1 MNSSKIFLTI
11 LLIIVVCVCSCNQP
25 QQTKEES
32 VNQKLELRGI
42 RLGMSSEELKSKYP
56 KFTEETDPNNKVG
69 VRVITLDLKDV
80 PELKG
85 LELVTVLLLDEKV
98 YLARFKYGKEFG
110 KLSNAELTEQFEE
123 FLGLKN
129 MRCDP
134 RWTGIGSGFV
144 RGIWNFSKTAY
155 LNYDMST
162 YCKPY
167 FIKIFTKVGEEML
180 LLKDEDKSSVLDKR
194 EDEIKKAKATPKTF
208 QP

>member
-11 LLIIVVCVCSCNQP
+11 LLIIIVCVCSCNQP

-32 VNQKLELRGI
+32 VNQKPELRGI
-42 RLGMSSEELKSKYP
+42 RLGMSFEELKSKYP
-56 KFTEETDPNNKVG
+56 KFTDKTDPNNKVG
-69 VRVITLDLKDV
+69 ERAIILDLKDV

-98 YLARFKYGKEFG
+98 YFATFKYGKEFRE
-110 KLSNAELTEQFEE
+110 LSNAELTEQFEE
-123 FLGLKN
+123 SLGLKN
-129 MRCDP
+129 MRCEP
-134 RWTGIGSGFV
+134 RFVGSKDFV
-144 RGIWNFSKTAY
+144 RGIWRFEKTVY

-162 YCKPY
+162 YCEPY
-167 FIKIFTKVGEEML
+167 FIKIFTTVGEEML
-180 LLKDEDKSSVLDKR
+180 LLKDEDKSSVLNKR

>member
-11 LLIIVVCVCSCNQP
+11 LLIIIVCVCSCNQP

-42 RLGMSSEELKSKYP
+42 RLGMSFEELKSKYP
-56 KFTEETDPNNKVG
+56 KFTDKTDPNNKVG
-69 VRVITLDLKDV
+69 VRAIILDLKDV

-85 LELVTVLLLDEKV
+85 LELVTVHLLDEKV
-98 YLARFKYGKEFG
+98 YSATFKYGKEFSE
-110 KLSNAELTEQFEE
+110 LSNAELTEQFEE
-123 FLGLKN
+123 SLGLKS

-144 RGIWNFSKTAY
+144 RGIWKFEKTNFG
-155 LNYDMST
+155 YDMST
-162 YCKPY
+162 YCEPY
-167 FIKIFTKVGEEML
+167 FIKIFTIGNNVVWLEDK
-180 LLKDEDKSSVLDKR
+180 DKSSVLDKR